1 MSKIDRVAG
10 VKTVRIGLLGVG
22 TVGHAV
28 ARALIERRD
37 VLSRA
42 AGAAVVLQRAA
53 VRDLSRPRPL
63 PREQLTTDP
72 ATVARADDVDL
83 VVELMGGEE
92 PARGLMVAALER
104 GKPVVTAN
112 KRVLAW
118 HGPQLAALAA
128 SKGVELRYEA
138 AVGGGIPLIAPLTDD
153 LAANRVLELHA
164 IINGTCN
171 YVLTRMAQGETLE
184 AALTK
189 AQEAGYAEADPRDDV
204 DGVDALD
211 KLCILVRLA
220 FNAACTPAQIHRQGI
235 RGLDPRDLA
244 YGRELGYVLK
254 LLAIARRGAG
264 GGVEARVHP
273 AFLPA
278 DHPLARV
285 DGAQNAVHVV
295 GDLCGP
301 VMFSG
306 LGAGG
311 DATAQRGAGRR
322 GARRAPARARRSGS
336 AAARFRTG
344 GAADPDGGGEDA
356 LLLPP
361 LGRRRARRLRAG
373 DARARRARD
382 RARQRDPAR
391 AGPPRLRRGGALHL
405 RRARVG
411 AGGGGGGALE
421 AARHARG
428 ARAHPRGGVPMRRG
442 VLARWAAHL
451 PITAKTPAL
460 TLGEGD
466 TPLITAPTLARDIGC
481 KELWLKFEG
490 MNPTGS
496 FKDRGMVVAV
506 AKAIEDGAK
515 AAICASTGNTSASA
529 RGVCARAR
537 GCVHVVVPEGK
548 IALGKL
554 AQAVV
559 HGARDRRRRR
569 ATSTPR

>member
-1 MSKIDRVAG
+1 

-22 TVGHAV
+22 TVGQSV

-42 AGAAVVLQRAA
+42 AGAQVVLQRAA

-63 PREQLTTDP
+63 SREQLSTDP
-72 ATVARADDVDL
+72 AAVVRADDVDL

-92 PARGLMVAALER
+92 PARALIASALES

-128 SKGVELRYEA
+128 QKGVELRYEA

-153 LAANRVLELHA
+153 LAANRVLELRA

-171 YVLTRMAQGETLE
+171 YVLTRMAQGESLDV
-184 AALTK
+184 ALTK

-204 DGVDALD
+204 DAVDATD
-211 KLCILVRLA
+211 KLVVLVRLA
-220 FNAACTPAQIHRQGI
+220 FNAACTPAQVHRQGI

-264 GGVEARVHP
+264 GAIEARVHP

-285 DGAQNAVHVV
+285 DGAYNAVHIV

-311 DATAQRGAGRR
+311 DATA
-322 GARRAPARARRSGS
+322 S
-336 AAARFRTG
+336 AVL
-344 GAADPDGGGEDA
+344 ADVVHV
-356 LLLPP
+356 
-361 LGRRRARRLRAG
+361 ARRLALG
-373 DARARRARD
+373 D
-382 RARQRDPAR
+382 PVP
-391 AGPPRLRRGGALHL
+391 PPRDSGP
-405 RRARVG
+405 
-411 AGGGGGGALE
+411 E
-421 AARHARG
+421 APLLPMADVKTRCYFRLAVDDV
-428 ARAHPRGGVPMRRG
+428 PGVFAQITR
-442 VLARWAAHL
+442 VLAAHE
-451 PITAKTPAL
+451 I
-460 TLGEGD
+460 G
-466 TPLITAPTLARDIGC
+466 LASVIQR
-481 KELWLKFEG
+481 E
-490 MNPTGS
+490 P
-496 FKDRGMVVAV
+496 
-506 AKAIEDGAK
+506 
-515 AAICASTGNTSASA
+515 
-529 RGVCARAR
+529 
-537 GCVHVVVPEGK
+537 
-548 IALGKL
+548 GKL
-554 AQAVV
+554 GTAEVVLFTYAAKESALAAAEAELAKLSSTRAVQARIRVE
-559 HGARDRRRRR
+559 A
-569 ATSTPR
+569 SK